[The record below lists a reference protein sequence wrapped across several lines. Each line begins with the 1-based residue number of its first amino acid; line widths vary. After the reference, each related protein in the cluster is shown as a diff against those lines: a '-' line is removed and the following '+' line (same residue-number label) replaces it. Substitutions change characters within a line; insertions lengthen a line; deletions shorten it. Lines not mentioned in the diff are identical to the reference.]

1 MSQKNK
7 HIPQRTCIA
16 CRQARDKRDLVRLVR
31 IGGGAVVVDPS
42 AIKPGR
48 GAYLCPRKACWEIG
62 LKGNRLEHVLRT
74 KLGVDNRRD
83 LMDFGD
89 SLPGGD

>member
-31 IGGGAVVVDPS
+31 IGGGAVVVDLS
-42 AIKPGR
+42 AKKPGR
-48 GAYLCPRKACWEIG
+48 GAYLCPRKACWGIG

-74 KLGVDNRRD
+74 KLGVDNRRN